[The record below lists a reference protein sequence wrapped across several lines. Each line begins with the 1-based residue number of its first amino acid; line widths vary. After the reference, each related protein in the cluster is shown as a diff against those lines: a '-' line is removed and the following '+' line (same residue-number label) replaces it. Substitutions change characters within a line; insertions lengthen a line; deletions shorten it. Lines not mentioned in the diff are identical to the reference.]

1 MSIRRGCVLNVVTLS
16 LSNPIRKEV
25 VLMELDS
32 IKYALSVVSSI
43 TPEQAPAILVLV
55 FISFVVVMFATTN
68 AFRRHS

>member
-1 MSIRRGCVLNVVTLS
+1 
-16 LSNPIRKEV
+16 
-25 VLMELDS
+25 MELDS